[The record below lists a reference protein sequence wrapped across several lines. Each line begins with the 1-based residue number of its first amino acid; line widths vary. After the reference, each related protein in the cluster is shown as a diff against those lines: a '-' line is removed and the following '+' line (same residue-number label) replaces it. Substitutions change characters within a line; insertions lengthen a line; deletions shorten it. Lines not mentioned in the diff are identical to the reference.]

1 MVIYMSDKK
10 IKTLDDIRVFL
21 EGTVE
26 VEFSITNKEDR
37 YQWIRRT
44 LVKFSYISCSKNG
57 KGLIIRYL
65 EQVSGYSPRQ
75 VKRLVQ
81 QYRKTGY
88 IKRQQRTA
96 SGLERFYRP
105 EDAVLLAETDKLPWN
120 TRRRCR

>member
-10 IKTLDDIRVFL
+10 IKTLDDVRIFL

-26 VEFSITNKEDR
+26 VEFSITNKEER

-81 QYRKTGY
+81 QYKKPDTSSASSVQHRDLNASTAL
-88 IKRQQRTA
+88 RTQ
-96 SGLERFYRP
+96 
-105 EDAVLLAETDKLPWN
+105 
-120 TRRRCR
+120 CC